1 MDCPTKSWILYAP
14 AKQIPTEPSVIQFP
28 PVIDVKA
35 LTTMK
40 DCNQCG
46 KCCIKYGDGALS
58 ATANEIDMWELFQP
72 HIYQYVK
79 DNEIWFCPDTGVQL
93 NRCPFLEIEPNQG
106 KAKYTCSIYL
116 SRPEDC
122 RHYPSNIA
130 EMVRD
135 ECEMI
140 EVKDLDDFKKAQSKL
155 DDLMED
161 SRPRRQ

>member
-1 MDCPTKSWILYAP
+1 
-14 AKQIPTEPSVIQFP
+14 
-28 PVIDVKA
+28 
-35 LTTMK
+35 MK

-58 ATANEIDMWELFQP
+58 ATAQEIELWELFQP

-79 DNEIWFCPDTGVQL
+79 DNQIWFCPDTGVQL
-93 NRCPFLEIEPNQG
+93 SRCPFLEIEPGLG
-106 KAKYTCSIYL
+106 KEKYTCSIYH

-122 RHYPSNIA
+122 RHYPTSIE

-140 EVKDLDDFKKAQSKL
+140 EVVDLENIKKAQSKL
-155 DDLMED
+155 DKLMKD
-161 SRPRRQ
+161 SRPGRQ